1 MRAHISGS
9 RNSLANP
16 LDIPHG
22 SVKVLLKQQATYLF
36 CNQGSTQS
44 SFFSVTQRGNHPPS
58 SLPSPPPPPT
68 HLQRRVVCLL
78 RARAESCEKAL
89 RVPATA
95 KCVYRGVAFSPSR
108 LAVATAAAA
117 SDCKQA
123 PEKVTF
129 TLDHAKTSRPCSA
142 HASHCSLHFFF

>member
-1 MRAHISGS
+1 MIPVCTGDCFSTHRCTPTCAHTFLAHSGS

-16 LDIPHG
+16 LDIPHD

-44 SFFSVTQRGNHPPS
+44 SFFSVTQRGNHPP
-58 SLPSPPPPPT
+58 PSPSPT

-108 LAVATAAAA
+108 LAVSTWRLQRPTANTPQR
-117 SDCKQA
+117 K
-123 PEKVTF
+123 
-129 TLDHAKTSRPCSA
+129 
-142 HASHCSLHFFF
+142 